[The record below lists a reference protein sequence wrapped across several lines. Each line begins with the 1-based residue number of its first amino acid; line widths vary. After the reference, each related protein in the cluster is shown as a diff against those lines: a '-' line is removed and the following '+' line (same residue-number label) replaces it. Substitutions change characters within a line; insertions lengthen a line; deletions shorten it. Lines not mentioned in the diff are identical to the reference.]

1 MTDYHYSFWRR
12 GVFAGLLIIVLALA
26 LIPPLTKGTMNLRVF
41 TISTPAPILHFYI
54 TINQMELHTAGLPSS
69 IGWVTI
75 SWTDNLPKL
84 DLAGQNGQSSP
95 GASII
100 SPIQSGRYD
109 QIRISIQQ
117 SSLIYNSAAAPK
129 VVCSS
134 CLYQILANATVPIP
148 PNGYGNLLLVLS
160 PDYESLLDTQPSL
173 ALNVV
178 QVSTP

>member
-75 SWTDNLPKL
+75 TWTDNPPKL

-117 SSLIYNSAAAPK
+117 SSLIYNSAGESA
-129 VVCSS
+129 S
-134 CLYQILANATVPIP
+134 CLITRLRVSPRYPAFPRLERGPSVHPLTPILTV
-148 PNGYGNLLLVLS
+148 NLKS
-160 PDYESLLDTQPSL
+160 SS
-173 ALNVV
+173 
-178 QVSTP
+178 STGAISCV